1 MESPTPDSPPGPES
15 GFMNRRPNIFRV
27 PPAFPDLMRQA
38 LELSRQDDE
47 DIRSGEIDEGGDT
60 QIEDVEDDIDAMSE
74 NPVAEGDR
82 IVEEG
87 QYRCKQLRCFFFHM
101 DSLFL
106 CYLFSTILLK
116 YQSNFYQYGRHTSSL
131 YPCSYF

>member
-1 MESPTPDSPPGPES
+1 MESPTPDSPPGSES
-15 GFMNRRPNIFRV
+15 GFMTNRRPNIFRV

-47 DIRSGEIDEGGDT
+47 DIRSGEVDEGGDT

-74 NPVAEGDR
+74 NLVAEGDR

-87 QYRCKQLRCFFFHM
+87 QSVCCKRL
-101 DSLFL
+101 
-106 CYLFSTILLK
+106 
-116 YQSNFYQYGRHTSSL
+116 
-131 YPCSYF
+131 